1 MTAETTHSNTKTKTA
16 LLSVISNTSLV
27 VLKLFVGIAI
37 GSVAVISE
45 AIHSAIDLLAALIS
59 WYAVRM
65 SDAPPDREH
74 PYGHGKIESVSGTLE
89 ALLIFFAGIWVIIEA
104 VQGILNHTAAKT
116 PIWGIAVMGVSAV
129 VNTFVARRL
138 HKVAD
143 EHDSVAL
150 KADAHHLA
158 VDVYTS
164 IGVLGGLALV
174 AVTGIHVLDPI
185 IAIAVGMLILY
196 TAYDITK
203 QAFQPLIDSA
213 LPPEEVDAIEDALRS
228 DTRVRGWH
236 KLRTRKAGSAR
247 FVDFHLLLDDDLS
260 LADAHDI
267 THAVKHLV
275 EQVLPGARVD
285 IHTEPFQDELEKKG
299 DAITLREPVIKGT
312 ENGPAGLI

>member
-1 MTAETTHSNTKTKTA
+1 MTAQQNRSISDVKSKTA
-16 LLSVISNTSLV
+16 LLSVVSNTSLV
-27 VLKLFVGIAI
+27 VLKLAVGVLI

-89 ALLIFFAGIWVIIEA
+89 ALLIFFAGIWVIVEA
-104 VQGILNHTAAKT
+104 VQGIVNHTVAKT
-116 PIWGIAVMGVSAV
+116 PIWGIGVMAVSAV

-158 VDVYTS
+158 IDVYTS
-164 IGVLGGLALV
+164 IGVLAGLALV
-174 AVTGIHVLDPI
+174 AMTGIHVFDPI
-185 IAIAVGMLILY
+185 VAIAVGALILH

-213 LPPEEVDAIEDALRS
+213 LPPEEVAAVEAALRADS
-228 DTRVRGWH
+228 RVRGWH

-247 FVDFHLLLDDDLS
+247 FVDFHLLLDDELS
-260 LADAHDI
+260 LSESHDI

-275 EQVLPGARVD
+275 EQALPGARVD
-285 IHTEPFQDELEKKG
+285 IHTEPFHDELNKKG
-299 DAITLREPVIKGT
+299 DAITLCEPQD
-312 ENGPAGLI
+312 